1 MAKDDQILIRLE
13 EKQKEKWKKHARE
26 NDRYRD
32 LTNLVE
38 QSVEERISTDSDDN
52 DLESELMV
60 IAQEIESLEES
71 LGEIKEINER
81 IEDTQSTSLELER
94 TAERLENL
102 VLKEEQKE

>member
-1 MAKDDQILIRLE
+1 MAKDEQILIRLE
-13 EKQKEKWKKHARE
+13 DEQKEKWKNHAQE

-81 IEDTQSTSLELER
+81 IEDTQSTSMELER